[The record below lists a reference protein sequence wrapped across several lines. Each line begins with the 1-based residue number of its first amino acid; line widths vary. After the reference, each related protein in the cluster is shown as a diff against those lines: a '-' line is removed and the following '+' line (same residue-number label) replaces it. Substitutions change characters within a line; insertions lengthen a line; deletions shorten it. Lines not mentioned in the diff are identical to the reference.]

1 MGIDLQAAD
10 VIVPVITAVL
20 TLVGVIV
27 TNNSR
32 DRVNEA
38 RSEEDRRSIHAAIDR
53 LERKQD
59 KHNQLIERMYAAEKD
74 ISVLDSRVC
83 TLEHKE
89 LGIGD
94 AEIEVET
101 KTKK

>member
-1 MGIDLQAAD
+1 MIL
-10 VIVPVITAVL
+10 
-20 TLVGVIV
+20 
-27 TNNSR
+27 
-32 DRVNEA
+32 
-38 RSEEDRRSIHAAIDR
+38 DR

-83 TLEHKE
+83 TLERKE

>member
-1 MGIDLQAAD
+1 MGMNWQAAD
-10 VIVPVITAVL
+10 IIVPVITAIL
-20 TLVGVIV
+20 TLVGVLV
-27 TNNSR
+27 TNSSR

-59 KHNQLIERMYAAEKD
+59 KHNQLIERMYAAERD

>member
-20 TLVGVIV
+20 TLVGVLV

-38 RSEEDRRSIHAAIDR
+38 RSEGVKINGS
-53 LERKQD
+53 
-59 KHNQLIERMYAAEKD
+59 
-74 ISVLDSRVC
+74 LDYTTSSYGSSSP
-83 TLEHKE
+83 KE
-89 LGIGD
+89 MHFEPPYI
-94 AEIEVET
+94 ACIAWYRT
-101 KTKK
+101 A